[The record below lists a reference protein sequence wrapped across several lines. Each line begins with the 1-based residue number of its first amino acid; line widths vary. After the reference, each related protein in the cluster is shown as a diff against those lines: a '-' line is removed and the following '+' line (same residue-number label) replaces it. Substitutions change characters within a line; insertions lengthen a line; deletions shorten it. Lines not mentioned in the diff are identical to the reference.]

1 MSNDQASS
9 HAVRSF
15 LRLVTIE
22 HSVFAL
28 PFALIGGLA
37 AMQATTGTVAWLELV
52 LIIVAMV
59 GARTFAMA
67 ANRII
72 DREIDAANPRT
83 AQRELVTGA
92 VSVRTANVGAA
103 VSLVVFLGACAA
115 LNWWCVLLAPL
126 AAAPL
131 IVYPYAK
138 RFTNFP
144 HAILGIAQFVAPIGA
159 WVAVTASLTS
169 PSPAP
174 AVWLGLAVGTW
185 IGGFDLIYA
194 SQDVD
199 FDRSE
204 GVKSTPARFGV
215 RNALLAA
222 RFIHVLTL
230 LALIGFGLATG
241 CSPWWWAGVVFTACA
256 LAYEHS
262 LVKAD
267 DLSRV
272 NRAFFT
278 VNGFVGLGLFAFA
291 LLNFWALGLSV

>member
-1 MSNDQASS
+1 
-9 HAVRSF
+9 
-15 LRLVTIE
+15 
-22 HSVFAL
+22 
-28 PFALIGGLA
+28 
-37 AMQATTGTVAWLELV
+37 MQATTGTVAWLELL

-92 VSVRTANVGAA
+92 VSVRTANLGAA

-222 RFIHVLTL
+222 RSIHVLTL
-230 LALIGFGLATG
+230 LALIGFGVATG